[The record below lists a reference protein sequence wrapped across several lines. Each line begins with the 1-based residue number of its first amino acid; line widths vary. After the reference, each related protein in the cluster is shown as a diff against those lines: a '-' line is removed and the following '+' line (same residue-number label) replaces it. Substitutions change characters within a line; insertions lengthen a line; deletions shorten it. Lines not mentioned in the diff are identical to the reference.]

1 MTTDINASGTL
12 PTDDEMDLLT
22 DYLGGYLSEEDHQ
35 GFERR
40 LEEDEDF
47 FYRMA
52 PMLDFWYSP
61 DVLPAE
67 METLR
72 ELRADRPALEPATHS
87 GLGRAAAWW
96 HRQWV
101 QLGTLAAASTLL
113 CAALIRMFSSP
124 QVMPMM
130 ATHAVHRPPVTPHQA
145 VAVAVLPKPTTY
157 RRSIA
162 APPTL
167 GEPQMSD
174 RAIEDALVASITRAL
189 PEARSAPS
197 VGAVPATAVQAMPIT
212 AVEVPSQLPDSAAQ
226 NAEERARDLAA
237 PKVPAGAG
245 FVSGG
250 VWQWF
255 RDKMRGIH
263 HPPIISKF

>member
-1 MTTDINASGTL
+1 MTTDINATGTL

-22 DYLGGYLSEEDHQ
+22 DYLGGYLSEEDRQ

-72 ELRADRPALEPATHS
+72 ELRAGRPALEPATHS
-87 GLGRAAAWW
+87 GFGRAAAWW

-113 CAALIRMFSSP
+113 YATLIRAFSSP

-130 ATHAVHRPPVTPHQA
+130 ATQATPRPAGTTHQA
-145 VAVAVLPKPTTY
+145 VAVAVVPKPTIH
-157 RRSIA
+157 RRSIV
-162 APPTL
+162 APPTAV
-167 GEPQMSD
+167 EPQISD
-174 RAIEDALVASITRAL
+174 RAIKDALVASITRAL
-189 PEARSAPS
+189 PEVHSAA
-197 VGAVPATAVQAMPIT
+197 VGAVPAPAVEAVPIT
-212 AVEVPSQLPDSAAQ
+212 AVEVPSQLPDSTKQ

-245 FVSGG
+245 VVSGG
-250 VWQWF
+250 FWQWF

-263 HPPIISKF
+263 HPPIHSRF